1 MKQHHLYLTIRVT
14 VDSNLPRLSDT
25 VQEFEQETKYQF
37 SGTKNTT
44 VKETEILTTAPFNPL
59 N

>member
-14 VDSNLPRLSDT
+14 VDSKLSNLSET

-37 SGTKNTT
+37 SGTKNIT
-44 VKETEILTTAPFNPL
+44 VIETEILTTAPFNPL